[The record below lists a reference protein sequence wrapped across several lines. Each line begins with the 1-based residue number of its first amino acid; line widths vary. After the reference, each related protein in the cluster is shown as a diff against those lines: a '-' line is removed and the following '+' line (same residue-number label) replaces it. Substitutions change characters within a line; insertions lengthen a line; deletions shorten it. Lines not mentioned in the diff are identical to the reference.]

1 MTAFLGV
8 IGHYVSYW
16 TLKSVMFECKRVKG
30 QHTSENIRHYYEET
44 LACFGIADK
53 TSCVVTDNASNM
65 VKTVVNLPGY
75 TKNGSR
81 H

>member
-30 QHTSENIRHYYEET
+30 RHTSENIRHYYEET
-44 LACFGIADK
+44 FR
-53 TSCVVTDNASNM
+53 
-65 VKTVVNLPGY
+65 P
-75 TKNGSR
+75 
-81 H
+81 